1 MPRGAIRYT
10 ISILA
15 LLTASPAAAQVAV
28 AAPGADTVD
37 EVVVTGLRRSLQ
49 SARTIKRDAAQ
60 VVDAVV
66 AEDIGKLPDVTASDS
81 LARIV
86 GVQVERG
93 GGEANRV
100 LVRGLP
106 DLTTTYNGRDIFT
119 AEARFV
125 AIQDFPAGGVAALE
139 VFKSTTADQ
148 VEGGIAGLINV
159 RSRRAFDFKDREIA
173 GSLRAAYTNQ
183 SEHYDPTGN
192 ILVSD
197 RWTTGAGEIGALLNV
212 SYTRLRY
219 LDSARFNGG
228 FIAAAE
234 SGQVADP
241 ALTGFRFPDAVGVF
255 YGQGDRSRPSVNAS
269 LQWRPNAHLELYA
282 DALYQGFR
290 NKVSDRQL
298 LVPLHSDSGAIFSN
312 VVLQPGTNQA
322 QSLTS
327 SGQLRPELFQGASS
341 NQTDTFQFAVG
352 GSYEQG
358 PWRVTADLARTDSKY
373 DSSIYSFDT
382 AFARAPTVDV
392 NFDVPGHDGGVAFGF
407 RDFDVQDPAN
417 YVYRGFFDR
426 HLVAKGDDIQFRSD
440 ATYDFGEHL
449 IRSVQFGVRYVDR
462 DGAFDNGER
471 YAGQEALGLPLTA
484 TPVDLAP
491 IPSGFNGDD
500 VQVVRSWISP
510 TRQSLR
516 RNISALRDLAG
527 FPGGEPPFNPQQAFE
542 AKEKSYAGYGQ
553 INYATEGR
561 WPVDGV
567 IGLRV
572 VRTRETI
579 SGSSRGAVGG
589 VETFTPR
596 DEGVAYTDYLPSVS
610 ARLHLGENT
619 QLRLAANKTRTRPSF
634 SQLNPS
640 LAVDPNPDPSGRRN
654 ARGGNIDLQP
664 IESENYDLTLERYF
678 SATGSASVGL
688 FRRKVSGFIADQTVD
703 VTDPVYGQLRVTQP
717 QNLSDATLKG
727 VEAQVTTFLD
737 YEFMP
742 GWARSFGV
750 QLNGTYIHGDLPGIS
765 EYSYN
770 LVGMYERGPISA
782 RLAWNTRTQYTG
794 SVAGEYTD
802 DVSRLDFS
810 ASYSPVED
818 ITVTFEASNI
828 LGEPYRSF
836 LDYGGGVFPR
846 DVRFEESIY
855 ALGIRFR
862 R

>member
-1 MPRGAIRYT
+1 MPGGAIGYT
-10 ISILA
+10 ISIMA
-15 LLTASPAAAQVAV
+15 LLIASPTAAQVAV

-49 SARTIKRDAAQ
+49 SARTIKRDATQ

-125 AIQDFPAGGVAALE
+125 AVQDFPAGGVAALE

-148 VEGGIAGLINV
+148 IEGGIAGLINV
-159 RSRRAFDFKDREIA
+159 RSRRPFDFKDREIA

-228 FIAAAE
+228 FIAAAQ

-255 YGQGDRSRPSVNAS
+255 YGQGDRSRPSINAA
-269 LQWRPNAHLELYA
+269 LQWRPSEHLELYA

-298 LVPLHSDSGAIFSN
+298 LVPLHGGATFSD
-312 VVLQPGTNQA
+312 VVLRPGTNQA
-322 QSLTS
+322 QRLTS
-327 SGQLRPELFQGASS
+327 IGQLRPELFQGASI
-341 NQTDTFQFAVG
+341 NQTDTFQFAIG
-352 GSYEQG
+352 GAYEGG

-382 AFARAPTVDV
+382 AFVRAPTVDV
-392 NFDVPGHDGGVAFGF
+392 DFDVPRQDGGAAFGF
-407 RDFDVQDPAN
+407 RDFDVNDPAN

-426 HLVAKGDDIQFRSD
+426 RLVAKGDDIQFRSD
-440 ATYDFGEHL
+440 ATYDFGAHL
-449 IRSVQFGVRYVDR
+449 IKSVQFGVRYVDR

-484 TPVDLAP
+484 TPVDPAP
-491 IPSGFNGDD
+491 IPAGFNGDD

-510 TRQSLR
+510 TRQGLR
-516 RNISALRDLAG
+516 RDISALRDLAG
-527 FPGGEPPFNPQQAFE
+527 FPQGEPPFNPQQAFE
-542 AKEKSYAGYGQ
+542 ANENSYAGYGQ
-553 INYATEGR
+553 INYAAEGR
-561 WPVDGV
+561 WPIDGV
-567 IGLRV
+567 VGLRV
-572 VRTRETI
+572 VRTQVAI
-579 SGSSRGAVGG
+579 SGNSRDIVDG

-596 DEGVAYTDYLPSVS
+596 TEGSTYTDYLPTLS

-640 LAVDPNPDPSGRRN
+640 LAVDPNPDPSGRRS
-654 ARGGNIDLQP
+654 ARGGNIALRP

-678 SATGSASVGL
+678 SSAGLASIGL

-703 VTDPVYGQLRVTQP
+703 VADPVYGQLRITQP
-717 QNLSDATLKG
+717 RNLSDATLKG

-737 YEFMP
+737 YGFLP
-742 GWARSFGV
+742 AWAQSFGV

-770 LVGMYERGPISA
+770 LVGMYERGPVSA

-794 SVAGEYTD
+794 SVVGEYTD

-810 ASYSPVED
+810 ASYSPIES
-818 ITVTFEASNI
+818 ITLTFEASNI

-836 LDYGGGVFPR
+836 LEYGGGVFPR
-846 DVRFEESIY
+846 DVRFEESVY